1 MFAKGDMEQCKIS
14 DSVRFLSR
22 VYLVKII
29 LVSSESGFV
38 RINIR
43 NILKE
48 IVVDFVQ
55 STMMQFMHQFCQ
67 FNPKDII

>member
-1 MFAKGDMEQCKIS
+1 MLF
-14 DSVRFLSR
+14 SR
-22 VYLVKII
+22 ICIESLVKII

-55 STMMQFMHQFCQ
+55 STMM
-67 FNPKDII
+67 